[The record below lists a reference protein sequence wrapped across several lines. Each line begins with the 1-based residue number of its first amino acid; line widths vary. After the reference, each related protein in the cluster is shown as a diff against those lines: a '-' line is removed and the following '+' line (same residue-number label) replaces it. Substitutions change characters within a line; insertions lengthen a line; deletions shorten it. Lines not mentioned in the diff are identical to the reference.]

1 MPNVYPGADLS
12 GQDLTRSKLD
22 HLDLRGCNFT
32 GADLSGVSI
41 VRSKLDGAIFCG
53 ADLQGANLDE
63 SSGVI
68 NAQGADFSGAS
79 MMNVDLE
86 RSWLQ
91 GAKFVG
97 VQAQSAAFRE
107 ANLDR
112 ADLSGADLSYAG
124 LTSASLYH
132 ATLVRTDLRHAF
144 FERVNLHGADL
155 SFADLTWARIKSLAF
170 DGATLTG
177 ASFVSAKTLEDLPEP
192 KSVRAINKH
201 SMYRAYQELLEALFR
216 SRVSNTTHPVGSFNK
231 EAEWMPDVERE
242 GASGRECKGPTKN
255 DKLAYYERCR
265 SKIHCRSLIF
275 RAFDG
280 DESVP
285 PDAMAALD
293 NGVETLQTRLACSED
308 LARALIMT
316 LTNSDMRAGY
326 GV

>member
-12 GQDLTRSKLD
+12 GQDLFFKDLSN
-22 HLDLRGCNFT
+22 LDLRGCNFSR
-32 GADLSGVSI
+32 AILRRCDL
-41 VRSKLDGAIFCG
+41 RKTKLDGAIFCG
-53 ADLQGANLDE
+53 ADLQGATLDE

-68 NAQGADFSGAS
+68 NAEGADFSGAS
-79 MMNVDLE
+79 MMRVDLE
-86 RSWLQ
+86 RSWFFR
-91 GAKFVG
+91 AKFVG

-112 ADLSGADLSYAG
+112 ADLSGADLSYAV

-132 ATLVRTDLRHAF
+132 ATLVRANLRHSF
-144 FERVNLHGADL
+144 FECANLYGADL
-155 SFADLTWARIKSLAF
+155 SFADLTRARIKSLAF

-177 ASFVSAKTLEDLPEP
+177 ASFVWAKALEDLPVA

-216 SRVSNTTHPVGSFNK
+216 SRVSNTTHPVGRFNK
-231 EAEWMPDVERE
+231 EAEWQPDVERE